1 MLVNNA
7 PPQLCDEAL
16 GLVCEMKLELD
27 DTSCNYVSAYESIDE
42 VEIEQAY
49 VFKLPHLIQTLD
61 IDRVDN
67 LKSPCINLLF
77 WTVVW
82 NKSDGK
88 AVVVNRGQ
96 SRKAV
101 DKTNG
106 LVVFLYVSAA
116 IEQQVKNSVFQD
128 VRLINRRRA
137 QTFDNIISIFN
148 CIHIFIVFWLIIVVS
163 VLVGHREPFTG
174 FSDRYTQR
182 NIQSSSRP

>member
-7 PPQLCDEAL
+7 PPQLCDEAF

-27 DTSCNYVSAYESIDE
+27 DTSCNYVSAYEPIDE

-67 LKSPCINLLF
+67 PKIPCINLLF

-88 AVVVNRGQ
+88 AVVVNRND

-101 DKTNG
+101 DKTNC

-116 IEQQVKNSVFQD
+116 IEQQVKNPVLQD
-128 VRLINRRRA
+128 VRLINRRRTQA
-137 QTFDNIISIFN
+137 FDNIISIFN
-148 CIHIFIVFWLIIVVS
+148 CIHIFIVF
-163 VLVGHREPFTG
+163 G
-174 FSDRYTQR
+174 
-182 NIQSSSRP
+182 

>member
-1 MLVNNA
+1 
-7 PPQLCDEAL
+7 
-16 GLVCEMKLELD
+16 MKLELN
-27 DTSCNYVSAYESIDE
+27 DTSCNYVGTYKSIDE

-49 VFKLPHLIQTLD
+49 ILKLSHFIQTLY

-67 LKSPCINLLF
+67 LKSPCVNLLF
-77 WTVVW
+77 RGVVW

-88 AVVVNRGQ
+88 AVVINRGQ
-96 SRKAV
+96 RRKAV

-106 LVVFLYVSAA
+106 LVVFLYVSA
-116 IEQQVKNSVFQD
+116 IVEQQVKNSVFQD
-128 VRLINRRRA
+128 VRLINRRRT

>member
-1 MLVNNA
+1 
-7 PPQLCDEAL
+7 
-16 GLVCEMKLELD
+16 MKLELD
-27 DTSCNYVSAYESIDE
+27 DTSCNYVNAYESIDE
-42 VEIEQAY
+42 VEIEQTY

-116 IEQQVKNSVFQD
+116 IEQ
-128 VRLINRRRA
+128 
-137 QTFDNIISIFN
+137 
-148 CIHIFIVFWLIIVVS
+148 
-163 VLVGHREPFTG
+163 
-174 FSDRYTQR
+174 
-182 NIQSSSRP
+182 

>member
-7 PPQLCDEAL
+7 PHQLCDEAF

-27 DTSCNYVSAYESIDE
+27 DTSRNYVSAYESIDE

-116 IEQQVKNSVFQD
+116 FEQ
-128 VRLINRRRA
+128 
-137 QTFDNIISIFN
+137 
-148 CIHIFIVFWLIIVVS
+148 
-163 VLVGHREPFTG
+163 
-174 FSDRYTQR
+174 
-182 NIQSSSRP
+182 

>member
-1 MLVNNA
+1 
-7 PPQLCDEAL
+7 
-16 GLVCEMKLELD
+16 MKLELD

-49 VFKLPHLIQTLD
+49 IFKLPHLIQTLD

-88 AVVVNRGQ
+88 AVVVNRNDR
-96 SRKAV
+96 RKVV
-101 DKTNG
+101 DKANS

-116 IEQQVKNSVFQD
+116 IEQ
-128 VRLINRRRA
+128 
-137 QTFDNIISIFN
+137 
-148 CIHIFIVFWLIIVVS
+148 
-163 VLVGHREPFTG
+163 
-174 FSDRYTQR
+174 
-182 NIQSSSRP
+182 